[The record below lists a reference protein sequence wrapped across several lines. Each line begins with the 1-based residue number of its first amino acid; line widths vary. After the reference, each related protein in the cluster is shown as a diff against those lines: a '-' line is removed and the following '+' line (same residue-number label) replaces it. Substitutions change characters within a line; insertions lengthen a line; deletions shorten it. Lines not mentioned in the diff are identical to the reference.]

1 MPRSAHAA
9 HCQTLAVRPG
19 RRRQRAG
26 GLPCKCSARALHLLG
41 EPDGGLRRR
50 GRPWNPEGRWKAPID
65 GAFTPGPGLAGRLH
79 DQRRHPGAAERIRW
93 NGASAEDSF
102 RFTRFERLVS
112 NPCDADVW
120 SGLAAQRSGTEFDS
134 RRPFLTAAPSPTR
147 SATQRSGPIDRS
159 RWSGPDVSESS
170 LRATASHRSRS

>member
-93 NGASAEDSF
+93 NGASALRFAQIRDSGQAF
-102 RFTRFERLVS
+102 GQALDATGWSALAAERSRFEL
-112 NPCDADVW
+112 P
-120 SGLAAQRSGTEFDS
+120 T

-170 LRATASHRSRS
+170 LRAEGSHRSRS